1 MLFSFRKYVLL
12 VYLNKFVLS
21 LFILQGWLRES
32 PEAFSPVACVFLTA
46 EGGVGWFTNTV
57 WKRSSCR
64 DG

>member
-1 MLFSFRKYVLL
+1 MLL
-12 VYLNKFVLS
+12 VYLNNFVLS

-46 EGGVGWFTNTV
+46 EGGVGWFTNMV